1 MPGLGIDFDNRVL
14 IHVIPEGVQT
24 LVSSSSRKPLAKI
37 NMMWSRVP
45 NYWCRPRG
53 SSGGSRALWN
63 QGDGW
68 KIFFVLITVTSHSAG
83 SLPNTIKIG
92 GLFDMSDS
100 VEEISFR
107 YAVDRVN
114 GDRDILPNSRLTAQ
128 IDRIQPEDSFYASKQ
143 VCRDLQMG
151 IAGVFGPQSG
161 VTASHVQSICDALEV
176 PHIETR
182 WDYRL
187 VREDYSVNLHPYPQA
202 LGQAYADMVTAMNWK
217 SCLILY
223 EESEGLVRLQEVLK
237 LSPKRLDIKIQIRQL
252 DPGPG
257 GDHRPLLKDIKQLGE
272 NRIILDCKNDH
283 VQEILKQAQQVGIMT
298 AYHTFFITTLD
309 LHLVELE
316 ELKYGGT
323 NITAFRLVDPDLE
336 EVQNMIED
344 IKFEGGRGGRKTSDL
359 NRSTI
364 RTETAL
370 IFDAVHL
377 FSRALTDLDRS
388 QELSQVSLN
397 CDGPGTWQYGNSL
410 INYMKMVEMNGLT
423 GKIQFD
429 SRGFRSDFDLDIVE
443 LKKEGLSRVGRWN
456 RGAGA
461 NFTRN
466 FTESYSEI
474 IESLHNKTL
483 VVTTILA
490 EPYTMYKENSAV
502 LSGNE
507 QFEGYSVDLVDAISK
522 ILGFNYSF
530 RLVEDGKH
538 GSYNKDTGTW
548 NGMVGEL
555 LSQKADLA
563 VGDLTITYE
572 REQGVDFTMPFMNL
586 GVTILFTKPTA
597 KDPNLF
603 SFLSPLSLG
612 VWIYMATAYLAV
624 SLLLYLLASYS
635 VSVRMG
641 EPLSATAILNLLCG
655 HGIILV
661 TSVLANRFVLEF
673 LSKKRNTPSK
683 KILDD
688 HLTHQTRMGLW
699 ANIPRVVL
707 MLRIALGPWAPFLQ
721 SPIVFFVFYIFEC
734 FFAISVITSIDVNIL
749 MRYLLIFHEPLLIK
763 WKPEVWWMES
773 SKLLVYIFTIF
784 CVLGIGGDILQDIVC
799 FRDTY
804 NGLLAFW
811 SGMALRQNF
820 IFPLINTT
828 YHIVASL
835 VTLGVH
841 IQIRTLV
848 HTNFVSKRGITSRQ
862 RKHRYRQNARNFSQ
876 VCVFQLFRSVF
887 CVSLNIFPLL
897 PSQFTMS
904 DEGNLIYL
912 SLSTLYSFYVS
923 CCPALSHGLTIFL
936 TSYHQAYGG
945 GVSQTQPRLSVHKIF
960 TISRAKETH
969 KLAHSSNIFDA
980 KRSLHLFPGR
990 ISSTCTAK
998 VSPIGDKSISPY
1010 ERGVDALIVSRS
1022 DNKGCRLARSDPIY
1036 DTLFS
1041 GNGRVVRTIG
1051 TQVEDREDDHDVFT
1065 LMNSFW
1071 FMIASLLQQGTD
1083 LLPRA
1088 ISTRMVAGM
1097 WWFFTLIM
1105 ISSYTANLAAF
1116 LTVERMD
1123 SPIESAEDLSKQHS
1137 IKYGCLQGGSTAGFF
1152 SDSKID
1158 TYSRMWVF
1166 MSSDKSNFVSSNALG
1181 VDRVLKEN
1189 GKYAF
1194 LMESTSVEYVI
1205 ERNCK
1210 LTQIGGLMD
1219 SKGYGIALPPNSPF
1233 RTPISSAILQLQE
1246 GGKLHMLKEKWWKQ
1260 RKGGGKCKEVKDKEA
1275 NELNLKNV
1283 GGVFLVL
1290 MMGLVLACF
1299 IACLERCWKNRK
1311 PRYDQMPGVSHS
1323 GGHLSTCTNDTS
1335 ENLGCHEGLPVRF
1348 ENGHINHNHLDLAG
1362 HAPNCHSS
1370 GLTGSMGHIPPNIM
1384 ADTGG
1389 FLTSS
1394 LSAAS
1399 LNQPS
1404 CAVPMHEHHR
1414 PSSSVTSTPGGGSG
1428 WAMMTNSNGGS
1439 RHVVSHRHHQHHHQE
1454 QCPHYNGAEY
1464 KFHEAPS

>member
-364 RTETAL
+364 RPNSTIHPFAIGTETAL

-624 SLLLYLLASYS
+624 SLLLYLLA
-635 VSVRMG
+635 R
-641 EPLSATAILNLLCG
+641 
-655 HGIILV
+655 
-661 TSVLANRFVLEF
+661 
-673 LSKKRNTPSK
+673 
-683 KILDD
+683 
-688 HLTHQTRMGLW
+688 
-699 ANIPRVVL
+699 
-707 MLRIALGPWAPFLQ
+707 
-721 SPIVFFVFYIFEC
+721 
-734 FFAISVITSIDVNIL
+734 
-749 MRYLLIFHEPLLIK
+749 
-763 WKPEVWWMES
+763 
-773 SKLLVYIFTIF
+773 
-784 CVLGIGGDILQDIVC
+784 
-799 FRDTY
+799 
-804 NGLLAFW
+804 
-811 SGMALRQNF
+811 
-820 IFPLINTT
+820 
-828 YHIVASL
+828 
-835 VTLGVH
+835 
-841 IQIRTLV
+841 
-848 HTNFVSKRGITSRQ
+848 
-862 RKHRYRQNARNFSQ
+862 
-876 VCVFQLFRSVF
+876 
-887 CVSLNIFPLL
+887 
-897 PSQFTMS
+897 
-904 DEGNLIYL
+904 
-912 SLSTLYSFYVS
+912 
-923 CCPALSHGLTIFL
+923 
-936 TSYHQAYGG
+936 
-945 GVSQTQPRLSVHKIF
+945 
-960 TISRAKETH
+960 
-969 KLAHSSNIFDA
+969 
-980 KRSLHLFPGR
+980 
-990 ISSTCTAK
+990 
-998 VSPIGDKSISPY
+998 ISPY